1 MRVSPGGGLQTGIAP
16 RRGANFAAVSFD
28 VDGTLYSDRFL
39 KAQVA
44 LEAIRQGSL
53 RPLRDLH
60 RFSRRAVAARA
71 AGRLDPAWESD
82 VPGRLEAEA
91 RLLLPVIRRLG
102 PRAGAA
108 DLLTRLRPRTL
119 IAVSDFDPEAK
130 LEALGLRHHFDHT
143 YAAERYGALKPDPS
157 VFRAALADL
166 GIAPSTLLHVGDRPD
181 TDGLAARA
189 AGCRALILGTD
200 FASFRELRVL
210 LAP

>member
-1 MRVSPGGGLQTGIAP
+1 MSVSPGGGLRTGIAP
-16 RRGANFAAVSFD
+16 RSGANFAAVSFD

-44 LEAIRQGSL
+44 LEAIRQGL
-53 RPLRDLH
+53 VRPLRDLH

-82 VPGRLEAEA
+82 VPVRLEAEA
-91 RLLLPVIRRLG
+91 RLLIPVIRRRG

-119 IAVSDFDPEAK
+119 IAVSDFDAEAK

-143 YAAERYGALKPDPS
+143 YAAERYGALKPDPA

-189 AGCRALILGTD
+189 AGARALILGTD
-200 FASFRELRVL
+200 FASFRGLGDL